1 MIILLDENF
10 PLRFYTR
17 LQKKGSQ
24 LNIFY
29 SPTGEFTT
37 EHLQAL
43 ASDLL
48 RLGVSELSAAVAAK
62 TLQEICHEN

>member
-17 LQKKGSQ
+17 FKKKVSQ

-37 EHLQAL
+37 ETSSFGLDRKNCY
-43 ASDLL
+43 S
-48 RLGVSELSAAVAAK
+48 
-62 TLQEICHEN
+62 